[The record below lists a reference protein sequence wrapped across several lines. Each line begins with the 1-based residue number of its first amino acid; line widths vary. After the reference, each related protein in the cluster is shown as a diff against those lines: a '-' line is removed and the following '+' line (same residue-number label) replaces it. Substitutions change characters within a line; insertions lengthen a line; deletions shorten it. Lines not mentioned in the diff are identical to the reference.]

1 MLNELLQA
9 ANAIPSLPATLHKSL
24 KTLPKYPAFKVL
36 IDAQGAIV
44 DVLPLSAD
52 RLQGLRKWQPGGNG
66 FSTPVFSVF
75 PLFHIFDSAL
85 DKEAAKRAGKLFTD
99 EMAAASNADT
109 MAWSDFFDA
118 LQTCCRTRVGSW
130 LTGESGEINEKYRKS
145 LADIPAQL
153 QALLPSVDADYDVLR
168 TLLQRLHTLTPE
180 RFFPE
185 LARRLEAQLANA
197 YDADLFKLY
206 CATSDAEAAKQCNL
220 LLDMA
225 DWDLIGDAPITS
237 TRTTERLNALLVQ
250 TPAPTPA
257 AAAAATVTLAD
268 AYGYAATGVGDK
280 FADIVVPG
288 LGKVILRAMTK
299 DAPCQYRY
307 GKADADSFVVG
318 IASRDRAKS
327 ALEYLTQPER
337 RGKTWQFRG
346 GNLFLFYP
354 ERELPVLDEIK
365 PVDICCLPDDED
377 DEVVTNATAAAG
389 FEARAKRINDA
400 LDGKPRESEIPVH
413 LIVLRKPDGH
423 RTKLVAHHTFTMA
436 HFVNAAHTWI
446 DGARACPPIAFTRWG
461 KAKGERHD
469 IVPATPYP
477 YQVASW
483 LNTFWVRG
491 DENQGKFSS
500 FSAED
505 ALTLLL
511 VTDGPQIQMAQRAL
525 RHALAG
531 WAGFL
536 IAAGAREHAAVVL
549 KAGDKRAAALT
560 ALPATLALLLYKSD
574 PRTTQGGIMASPAFL
589 VGRLLALADSLHFQ
603 YCQGVRNGQ
612 VPGQLL
618 GNALMATALETPQ
631 AALALY
637 GQRILPYHAWAET
650 CKSQGRGPEAP
661 EARAKN
667 FLNLMRETAS
677 QIDLSALSKP
687 ATDADKAQLILGYL
701 AKPPG
706 KTDATPSAPTPT
718 EPKEEN

>member
-44 DVLPLSAD
+44 DVQPLPAD

-75 PLFHIFDSAL
+75 PLFHFFDSAL
-85 DKEAAKRAGKLFTD
+85 DKETAKRASKLFTD
-99 EMAAASNADT
+99 ELATACNADAT
-109 MAWSDFFDA
+109 AWNDFFDA
-118 LQTCCRTRVGSW
+118 LQTCYRTRAGSW
-130 LTGESGEINEKYRKS
+130 FAGNGVELNEKCRKS

-153 QALLPSVDADYDVLR
+153 QALLPSEDADYDVLR
-168 TLLQRLHTLTPE
+168 ALLQRLHTLTPE
-180 RFFPE
+180 GFFPE

-206 CATSDAEAAKQCNL
+206 CAANDADAAKQCNL
-220 LLDMA
+220 LLDVA
-225 DWDLIGDAPITS
+225 DWDLVGDAPITS

-250 TPAPTPA
+250 APTSTA
-257 AAAAATVTLAD
+257 EAAATATLTD
-268 AYGYAATGVGDK
+268 AYGHAATGVSDK

-318 IASRDRAKS
+318 IVSRDRAKS

-354 ERELPVLDEIK
+354 ERELPVLDEMK
-365 PVDICCLPDDED
+365 PVDICSLPDDED
-377 DEVVTNATAAAG
+377 DAAVADAITAAG
-389 FEARAKRINDA
+389 FEARAQRIADA
-400 LDGKPRESEIPVH
+400 LDGKPRESETPVH

-423 RTKLVAHHTFTMA
+423 RTKLVAHHAFTMA
-436 HFVNAAHTWI
+436 HFVDAARAWVA
-446 DGARACPPIAFTRWG
+446 GSACPPIAFARWG
-461 KAKGERHD
+461 KAKGEHHD
-469 IVPATPYP
+469 IVPTTPYP

-525 RHALAG
+525 RHALVG
-531 WAGFL
+531 WSGFL
-536 IAAGAREHAAVVL
+536 IAAGARERAAVIL
-549 KAGDKRAAALT
+549 KAGDKRAAALA
-560 ALPATLALLLYKSD
+560 ALPTILALLLCKSD
-574 PRTTQGGIMASPAFL
+574 PRTTQGEIMASPAFL

-637 GQRILPYHAWAET
+637 GQRILPYQAWART
-650 CKSQGRGPEAP
+650 RQPQGNGPEKL
-661 EARAKN
+661 ARH
-667 FLNLMRETAS
+667 FLNLLGDTCSEVCVLDIPER
-677 QIDLSALSKP
+677 
-687 ATDADKAQLILGYL
+687 ATDTDKAQLILGYL
-701 AKPPG
+701 AK
-706 KTDATPSAPTPT
+706 APVKT
-718 EPKEEN
+718 EPKQNEPVQEELL

>member
-44 DVLPLSAD
+44 DVQPLSAD

-85 DKEAAKRAGKLFTD
+85 DKEAAKRASKLFTD
-99 EMAAASNADT
+99 ELAAACNADAT
-109 MAWSDFFDA
+109 AWNDFFDA
-118 LQTCCRTRVGSW
+118 LQTCCRTRAGSW
-130 LTGESGEINEKYRKS
+130 FAENGAELNEKCRKS

-153 QALLPSVDADYDVLR
+153 QALLPSGDADYDVLR
-168 TLLQRLHTLTPE
+168 ALLQRLHTLTPE

-206 CATSDAEAAKQCNL
+206 CAASDAEASKQCNL
-220 LLDMA
+220 LLEVA

-237 TRTTERLNALLVQ
+237 VRTTERLNALLEQ
-250 TPAPTPA
+250 TPAP
-257 AAAAATVTLAD
+257 AAAATATLTD
-268 AYGYAATGVGDK
+268 AYGNAATGVGDK

-327 ALEYLTQPER
+327 ALEYLTQPGR

-354 ERELPVLDEIK
+354 ERELPVLDEMK
-365 PVDICCLPDDED
+365 LVDICSLPDDED
-377 DEVVTNATAAAG
+377 DEAVADATAAG
-389 FEARAKRINDA
+389 FEARAQRIAAA
-400 LDGKPRESEIPVH
+400 LNGKARESETLVH

-436 HFVNAAHTWI
+436 HFVNAAYAWI
-446 DGARACPPIAFTRWG
+446 DGAKACPPIAFARWG

-469 IVPATPYP
+469 IVPTTPYP
-477 YQVASW
+477 FQVASW

-511 VTDGPQIQMAQRAL
+511 VSGGPQIQMARRAL

-531 WAGFL
+531 WSGFL
-536 IAAGAREHAAVVL
+536 TAIGAREHENKVR
-549 KAGDKRAAALT
+549 KAGDKSAAALA
-560 ALPATLALLLYKSD
+560 ALPAILALLLCKSD
-574 PRTTQGGIMASPAFL
+574 PRTTQGEIMASPAFL

-637 GQRILPYHAWAET
+637 GQRILPYQAWAKT
-650 CKSQGRGPEAP
+650 CKTPENTGPESLIKAKAMFKARGVLHQLGDTCSEVCLLDIP
-661 EARAKN
+661 ERA
-667 FLNLMRETAS
+667 S
-677 QIDLSALSKP
+677 
-687 ATDADKAQLILGYL
+687 DADKAQLILGYL
-701 AKPPG
+701 AI
-706 KTDATPSAPTPT
+706 APVKT
-718 EPKEEN
+718 EPKQNEPIQEELL